1 MGSGENEGKE
11 VEEVARVRL
20 TPTEKQLGK
29 ELKAANVR
37 LTTIYKESQKSG
49 DFTVYNQIKEKLSSK
64 EIQSSGLVHTTEK
77 GVLQVKQAPSNYRS
91 DVGKLVADIMRSVPT
106 MTQLKKKFERR
117 FKELRGKIKD
127 WWNLLGAR
135 LKVEEE
141 KQAAYDALYA
151 YVEEQYTDAEKE
163 ELMRET
169 YERAGSEYTADDLL
183 QIVKEIEKEREDDWK
198 TYTGGALPF
207 TD

>member
-1 MGSGENEGKE
+1 M
-11 VEEVARVRL
+11 ARVRL
-20 TPTEKQLGK
+20 TAAEKQLGK

-91 DVGKLVADIMRSVPT
+91 DVGKLVVDIMRSVPT
-106 MTQLKKKFERR
+106 LTQLKKKFERR
-117 FKELRGKIKD
+117 FKELKGKIKD
-127 WWNLLGAR
+127 WWKLLGAR

-169 YERAGSEYTADDLL
+169 YNIAGSEYNADDLL

-198 TYTGGALPF
+198 TYTRGALPF